1 VLEGPTQAPPEA
13 KPPHAKI
20 LSVLLRREDG
30 QNGRINGIR
39 CRYVVPS
46 ISISVSIQCYTV
58 YMVQY
63 TVYSSILLDAHTYIP
78 HTLYYPT
85 VHDDH
90 EHTPG
95 AVYTHR
101 TEQTSKLRLAAGE
114 RRHL

>member
-1 VLEGPTQAPPEA
+1 MVCWRARRPPQVAPEA
-13 KPPHAKI
+13 KAPQAKI
-20 LSVLLRREDG
+20 LSVLRREDG

-39 CRYVVPS
+39 YRYS
-46 ISISVSIQCYTV
+46 AQYQYQYTV

-63 TVYSSILLDAHTYIP
+63 TAAYWTRT

-85 VHDDH
+85 VHDH